1 MEDFLSVLE
10 SCLKGNMSRAE
21 VRSNMDYY
29 RDYFRTEQAKGRSYE
44 EICAELGDPRMIAR
58 NIIDNSSSANAGGNG
73 SGKGY
78 FAQDG
83 DYYVDSDNHA
93 EEAGDF
99 MYESA
104 KKVMKKG
111 VKIMTFITIA
121 ILALGFLAVFGA
133 CYIVF
138 ALLKMLFGLFF

>member
-29 RDYFRTEQAKGRSYE
+29 RSYFRDEQAKGRSYE

-58 NIIDNSSSANAGGNG
+58 NIIDNSQSAAEGGNG
-73 SGKGY
+73 SGRGY
-78 FAQDG
+78 NTSDG
-83 DYYVDSDNHA
+83 DLFVDSNDHA
-93 EEAGDF
+93 ESTGD

-111 VKIMTFITIA
+111 VRIVSFITIA
-121 ILALGFLAVFGA
+121 ILIIGFLAVFGL
-133 CYIVF
+133 CYLVF
-138 ALLKMLFGLFF
+138 SLLKLLFGLF